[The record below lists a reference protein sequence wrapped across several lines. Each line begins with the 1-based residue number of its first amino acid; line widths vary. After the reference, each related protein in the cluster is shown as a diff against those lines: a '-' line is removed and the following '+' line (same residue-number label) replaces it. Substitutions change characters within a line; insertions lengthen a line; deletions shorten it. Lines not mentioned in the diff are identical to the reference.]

1 VFKLTNPKTAIVP
14 ALELG
19 EGAEVQTFA
28 GWESYG
34 DSQYVRVVLLYAVSL
49 EGGLTYDPA
58 RFSEQYSR
66 VFDLVSRDVFACI
79 LDGLFSHSF
88 IEVYAEALEGGGR
101 LNFFTVALFFEAIR
115 AKGLVLEDSK
125 VKHFVSKRKKNA
137 GFLLSDDT
145 ADAFKRQLAEFQRRY
160 QDELVPTETSENKAL
175 FESIYDEIVGYFGE
189 GEENVCS
196 KWQRQLGFHFLDYC
210 QQNESWWLAQE
221 RHKKVQLLHA
231 AYAQHSAKHTP
242 YKEAAA
248 TNDGTRVAAS
258 PVTSV
263 HSAQPDKEQAQ
274 AEARSAGAERVAT
287 SVLGK
292 RPRPYVLPP
301 GDDARARRRVEEFSS
316 EEAAALTDPREI
328 RAYDLL
334 RMTGFL
340 AGDVER
346 R

>member
-49 EGGLTYDPA
+49 EGCLTYDPA

-160 QDELVPTETSENKAL
+160 QDELVPTETSQNKAL

-196 KWQRQLGFHFLDYC
+196 D
-210 QQNESWWLAQE
+210 SWASTFSITANRTRAGGW
-221 RHKKVQLLHA
+221 RK
-231 AYAQHSAKHTP
+231 
-242 YKEAAA
+242 
-248 TNDGTRVAAS
+248 NGTRRCS
-258 PVTSV
+258 CCTLRT
-263 HSAQPDKEQAQ
+263 
-274 AEARSAGAERVAT
+274 RSTRPSTRRTRKRQQRTTGPGWRPLRSRVCILRSQT
-287 SVLGK
+287 RSK
-292 RPRPYVLPP
+292 HRPRPGPP
-301 GDDARARRRVEEFSS
+301 GQSAWRPQCWASGPAPTCCPRATTHARAGGSRSFRRRRR
-316 EEAAALTDPREI
+316 PR
-328 RAYDLL
+328 
-334 RMTGFL
+334 
-340 AGDVER
+340 
-346 R
+346 